1 MEGRIQQHRSMED
14 AMRTFDLSPIYRSTV
29 GFDQFADLFNRA
41 LTNEVSGNS
50 YPPFNIEKTS
60 ADTYRI
66 TVAAA
71 GFARED
77 LGIEIRQNQLL
88 VTAKKPPANENHQF
102 LHRGIANR
110 AFEKK
115 FQLADYVVVTGA
127 SYQNGLLN
135 IDLAREI
142 PEALKPRK
150 VEIASNGSLENGKS
164 PEIAA
169 QEKVAISA

>member
-1 MEGRIQQHRSMED
+1 
-14 AMRTFDLSPIYRSTV
+14 MRTFDLSPIYRTTV

-41 LTNEVSGNS
+41 LSSEVPTNG

-60 ADTYRI
+60 PDSYRI

-71 GFARED
+71 GFASED
-77 LGIEIRQNQLL
+77 LGVEIRQNQL
-88 VTAKKPPANENHQF
+88 VVKASKPSANEDHKF

-110 AFEKK
+110 SFEKK

-127 SYQNGLLN
+127 SYENGLLN

-142 PEALKPRK
+142 PEALKPRRI
-150 VEIASNGSLENGKS
+150 EIASAGSGSADAKARGV
-164 PEIAA
+164 AA
-169 QEKVAISA
+169 DEKVAIAA

>member
-1 MEGRIQQHRSMED
+1 
-14 AMRTFDLSPIYRSTV
+14 MRTFDLSPIYRSTV

-41 LTNEVSGNS
+41 LTNEVSANG

-71 GFARED
+71 GFSRED
-77 LGIEIRQNQLL
+77 LGIEIRENQLV
-88 VTAKKPPANENHQF
+88 VTAKKPAANENHQY

-127 SYQNGLLN
+127 SYENGMLN

-150 VEIASNGSLENGKS
+150 IEIASNGSFGNGSS
-164 PEIAA
+164 PAIAE
-169 QEKVAISA
+169 QDKVAISS

>member
-1 MEGRIQQHRSMED
+1 MED

-41 LTNEVSGNS
+41 LTSEVSGNG

-60 ADTYRI
+60 AETYRI

-71 GFARED
+71 GFSRED
-77 LGIEIRQNQLL
+77 IGVEIRQNQLL
-88 VTAKKPPANENHQF
+88 VTAKKSPVDEGQVY
-102 LHRGIANR
+102 LHRGIAFR
-110 AFEKK
+110 TFEKK

-127 SYQNGLLN
+127 TYENGMLN

-150 VEIASNGSLENGKS
+150 IEIASGGSAGFGGNGKS

-169 QEKVAISA
+169 NKKVTISA

>member
-1 MEGRIQQHRSMED
+1 MED

-41 LTNEVSGNS
+41 LTNEVPANG

-77 LGIEIRQNQLL
+77 LGIELRQNLLL
-88 VTAKKPPANENHQF
+88 VKAKKPPANEDQQY

-127 SYQNGLLN
+127 SYENGMLN

-142 PEALKPRK
+142 PEALKPRTI
-150 VEIASNGSLENGKS
+150 EIASNGPAGNGKS
-164 PEIAA
+164 PGIGAK
-169 QEKVAISA
+169 EKVAISS